1 MEQRRRQLEWR
12 LLGRWIER
20 WRRCQLAFL
29 MHRSAGRLRKPA
41 GVYGRRRIWPGA
53 SGTPAKKAEYMMPL
67 ASWADLS
74 DPSEIFSGVF

>member
-1 MEQRRRQLEWR
+1 
-12 LLGRWIER
+12 
-20 WRRCQLAFL
+20 

-41 GVYGRRRIWPGA
+41 GVYGRQRIWPGA